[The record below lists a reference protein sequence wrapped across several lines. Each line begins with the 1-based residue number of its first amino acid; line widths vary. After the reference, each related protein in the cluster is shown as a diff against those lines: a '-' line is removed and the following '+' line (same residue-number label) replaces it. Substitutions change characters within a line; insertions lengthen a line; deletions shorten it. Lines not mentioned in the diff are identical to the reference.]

1 MIIYDKND
9 KYLIIPTGLGNL
21 NSSDADN
28 QIYFE
33 KGFDEGYEE
42 GKADGLTEG
51 FDNGYERG
59 EIEGIEAYVE
69 ALPTLIIT
77 ANGTYDT
84 VNKGVNVNVTSEEG
98 QYSYKMYYAPSNLD
112 RIGWDEDSIKYF
124 QYNNPIYANQIN
136 DFALTNQNIEY
147 YGVINSGNI
156 SDYKN
161 INNVKYFPYV
171 DMSEETTMN
180 QKFQFYQYT
189 FGFPLMDTSNCTTM
203 ESCFNGCYKL
213 ISVPPFDTSSVTNM
227 KSMFSGCSSLTS
239 VPLFDT
245 SSVTNMKSMFGSC
258 SSLTSVPDFNTIKVT
273 DLSSMF
279 SGCSSLISVPE
290 FDTSNV
296 TSMESCFSN
305 CLKISSA
312 PDWDYSNVSSMGYMF
327 YSCNNLTS
335 VPDLNTSKCTDMRS
349 LFYNCQSFTDVGLID
364 ATSLTDTYNMF
375 EQCRNLTNV
384 AGFLNLKASIDLH
397 SAYKLTYYSVKNI
410 AKFLY
415 NFTDNGETPNANQG
429 VIRIDSDVLEYIE
442 GFDPELI
449 ENGFVAL
456 GWTLQG

>member
-59 EIEGIEAYVE
+59 EIEGVEAYVE
-69 ALPTLIIT
+69 ALPTLTIT

-98 QYSYKMYYAPSNLD
+98 QYSYKMYYAPYNLD

-124 QYNNPIYANQIN
+124 QYNNPIYASQIN

-156 SDYKN
+156 REYYGNVN
-161 INNVKYFPYV
+161 IKYFPYV
-171 DMSEETTMN
+171 DMSEETTMK
-180 QKFQFYQYT
+180 QKFQFYSYT
-189 FGFPLMDTSNCTTM
+189 IAFPLMDTSKCTTM
-203 ESCFNGCYKL
+203 ENCFDGCSKL
-213 ISVPPFDTSSVTNM
+213 I
-227 KSMFSGCSSLTS
+227 S

-245 SSVTNMKSMFGSC
+245 SKCTSLLGTFQGC
-258 SSLTSVPDFNTIKVT
+258 TSLTSVPNFNTSNVT
-273 DLSSMF
+273 DLSSTF
-279 SGCSSLISVPE
+279 NDCNNLISVPD
-290 FDTSNV
+290 FITSNV
-296 TSMESCFSN
+296 TSMANCFYDCS
-305 CLKISSA
+305 KISSA
-312 PDWDYSNVSSMGYMF
+312 PEWDYSNVSSMQWMF
-327 YSCNNLTS
+327 YYCSDLTS
-335 VPDLNTSKCTDMRS
+335 VPDLNTSKCTDMRC
-349 LFYNCQSFTDVGLID
+349 LFYGCQHLTDVGLID
-364 ATSLTDTYNMF
+364 ASSLTDTYNMF
-375 EQCRNLTNV
+375 EQCYKLTNV

-397 SAYKLTYYSVKNI
+397 AAYKLTYYSVKNI
-410 AKFLY
+410 ARYLY

-429 VIRIDSDVLEYIE
+429 VLRVHSDVLEYIE